1 MSEDLKIGDR
11 VNYRQSL
18 DTNYEPGTLLGFVM
32 DAGERMAV
40 VKWPLSAP
48 ERHTVHLAVTLNR
61 CDNFIEPGDL
71 VREVYSSKAALDGE
85 ILRVIGQYRDWFWLV
100 PVNGSKSPYT
110 RHRDDTRLY
119 RKGG

>member
-32 DAGERMAV
+32 DAGERLAI
-40 VKWPLSAP
+40 VKWPTGLYS
-48 ERHTVHLAVTLNR
+48 HTVARPGDLKRVETT
-61 CDNFIEPGDL
+61 IEPGDL